1 MLLRAILAHVS
12 PGPARRREEALRAY
26 RAGRVSGDDAPPI
39 PRLVPASDAALLAI
53 LAAEPSESATA
64 AVLALREALAASPP
78 TGLVDLR
85 PAYTSLLVV
94 FDPRATT
101 HGEIERAVWPLL
113 PPPELALEPAG
124 RTVEI
129 PVCYEGENGPDL
141 ADVAC
146 AAGLT
151 TDEAVAQH
159 AGAAYRVAFVGFS
172 PGFAYLIGLPSR
184 LATPRLPEP
193 RLRVPA
199 GSVGIAG
206 GQAGLYP
213 RATPGGW
220 RLVGRTPLSLFD
232 PGRESA
238 SLLLPGDAVRFVP
251 VAQRDFDLL
260 ARGAR

>member
-1 MLLRAILAHVS
+1 M
-12 PGPARRREEALRAY
+12 
-26 RAGRVSGDDAPPI
+26 SGDDAPPI
-39 PRLVPASDAALLAI
+39 PRLVPASDGALLAM

-101 HGEIERAVWPLL
+101 HGEIERSVWPLL
-113 PPPELALEPAG
+113 PPPGLALQPAG

-129 PVCYEGENGPDL
+129 PVCYGGENGPDL
-141 ADVAC
+141 ADVAR

-151 TDEAVAQH
+151 TDEAVTLH

-172 PGFAYLIGLPSR
+172 PGFAYLLGLPSR
-184 LATPRLPEP
+184 LATPRLPAP

-232 PGRESA
+232 PGRENP
-238 SLLLPGDAVRFVP
+238 SLLLPGDAVHFVS
-251 VAQRDFDLL
+251 VSQHDVHLL
-260 ARGAR
+260 GKGTR

>member
-1 MLLRAILAHVS
+1 MI
-12 PGPARRREEALRAY
+12 
-26 RAGRVSGDDAPPI
+26 GDDAPPI
-39 PRLVPASDAALLAI
+39 PRLVSASDTALLAV

-78 TGLVDLR
+78 SGLVDLR

-94 FDPRATT
+94 FDPRVIS
-101 HGEIERAVWPLL
+101 HGELGRAVTPLL
-113 PPPELALEPAG
+113 PPPGLALVPAG

-129 PVCYEGENGPDL
+129 PVCYEEENGPDL
-141 ADVAC
+141 ADVARG
-146 AAGLT
+146 AGLT
-151 TDEAVAQH
+151 TEEAAALH
-159 AGAAYRVAFVGFS
+159 AGASYRVAFLGFS
-172 PGFAYLIGLPSR
+172 PGFAYLLGLPPR
-184 LATPRLPEP
+184 LATPRLPAP

-206 GQAGLYP
+206 GQTGLYP

-220 RLVGRTPLSLFD
+220 RLVGRTPVSLFD
-232 PGRESA
+232 PGRESP

-251 VAQRDFDLL
+251 VSRRNFDLL

>member
-1 MLLRAILAHVS
+1 M
-12 PGPARRREEALRAY
+12 
-26 RAGRVSGDDAPPI
+26 SGDDAPPI
-39 PRLVPASDAALLAI
+39 PRLVPASDAALLAV

-64 AVLALREALAASPP
+64 AVLALREALAASPLP
-78 TGLVDLR
+78 GLVDLR
-85 PAYTSLLVV
+85 PAYASLLVV

-101 HGEIERAVWPLL
+101 LGTIDRAVRPLL
-113 PPPELALEPAG
+113 PLPGLALALAG

-141 ADVAC
+141 ADVARGARLSPAE
-146 AAGLT
+146 AAAL
-151 TDEAVAQH
+151 H
-159 AGAAYRVAFVGFS
+159 AEAAYRVAFVGFS
-172 PGFAYLIGLPSR
+172 PGFAYLLGLPSR
-184 LATPRLPEP
+184 LKTPRLPAP

-206 GQAGLYP
+206 GQTGLYP

-220 RLVGRTPLSLFD
+220 RLVGRTPVSLFD

-251 VAQRDFDLL
+251 MSQHDFDLL
-260 ARGAR
+260 AKGTR